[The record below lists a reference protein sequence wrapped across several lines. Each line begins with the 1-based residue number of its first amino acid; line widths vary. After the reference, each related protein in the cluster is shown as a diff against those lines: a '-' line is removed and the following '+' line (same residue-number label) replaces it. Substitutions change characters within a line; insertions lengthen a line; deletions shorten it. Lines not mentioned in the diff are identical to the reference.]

1 MPTLFDDIEKVLIT
15 KDELQTRIAALAAEM
30 NAIYD
35 DDDLPMLV
43 CILKGAF
50 MFLADLTRHLDFRH
64 EIDFM
69 EISSYGSGTTSGS
82 VRILLDLAS
91 DITGRNIII
100 VEDIV
105 DTGNTLTY
113 ILKNF
118 TARGP
123 ASVRVATLLS
133 KPSRREVDVAVD
145 FVGFEVPDEFVMGY
159 GLDYAQQ
166 YRTIT
171 RPNCCTTCT
180 ARPTAAIITC
190 SSRRAWPR
198 NTSNTSAR
206 CNRIRR

>member
-1 MPTLFDDIEKVLIT
+1 MTTMFDDIEKVLISE
-15 KDELQTRIAALAAEM
+15 DELQARIAALAEEM
-30 NAIYD
+30 NAIYT

-50 MFLADLTRHLDFRH
+50 IFLADLTRHLNFRH

-69 EISSYGSGTTSGS
+69 EISSYGSGTTSGT

-91 DITGRNIII
+91 DITGRNMII

-105 DTGNTLTY
+105 DTGHTLTY
-113 ILKNF
+113 ILRNF
-118 TARGP
+118 AARGP

-133 KPSRREVDVAVD
+133 KPSRREVEVPVD

-166 YRTIT
+166 YRNVPYIGVLKSEVYTH
-171 RPNCCTTCT
+171 
-180 ARPTAAIITC
+180 
-190 SSRRAWPR
+190 SED
-198 NTSNTSAR
+198 
-206 CNRIRR
+206 